1 MSEHFNATCVSV
13 GDLLNKEAVK
23 RTEIGQE
30 IDYYIKNGLYVPD
43 GIVTDILAKSL
54 QTQKDNAQC
63 FVEGFPKTIYQA
75 KYLVSKGIVPDAIIF
90 VNSEE
95 RVDKINLRDKFE
107 GLQIGNDIEEDSRN
121 YYEIYKF
128 NIQQCKSV
136 FRTISLEFDNSQDN
150 TLERMAQLIKYK
162 LKKGFDSPLR
172 FVLLG
177 ESNDQRNLLLDKF
190 VESFGVKPIS
200 IDKLISTEIKS
211 KSEIAHKLLHHLE
224 NKQQIPNQLKL
235 DLIMQRTEMTDAQ
248 INGFVIDLT
257 GQDIELIN
265 QIYNRKL
272 SLNFSALFT
281 SKNKPLTQLDQLQK
295 LAQDTPV
302 YTLIDS
308 ETDVNNIINKIIF
321 EITHI

>member
-1 MSEHFNATCVSV
+1 M
-13 GDLLNKEAVK
+13 NKEAVK

-43 GIVTDILAKSL
+43 GIVTDMLAKSL
-54 QTQKDNAQC
+54 QTQKNNAQC
-63 FVEGFPKTIYQA
+63 FIEGFPKTIYQA

-90 VNSEE
+90 INSEE

-107 GLQIGNDIEEDSRN
+107 GLQIGTDIDEDSRN
-121 YYEIYKF
+121 YYELYKF
-128 NIQQCKSV
+128 NVEQCKTV

-150 TLERMAQLIKYK
+150 TLERIAQLIRYK

-177 ESNDQRNLLLDKF
+177 EPNAQRTLLLDKF

-200 IDKLISTEIKS
+200 LDKLISMEIKT

-224 NKQQIPNQLKL
+224 NKQEIPNQLKL
-235 DLIMQRTEMTDAQ
+235 DLILQRTERTDAQ

-257 GQDIELIN
+257 GQDTELIN

-281 SKNKPLTQLDQLQK
+281 SKTKTVKDMEQLK
-295 LAQDTPV
+295 TLAQDTPV
-302 YTLIDS
+302 YTLIDT

-321 EITHI
+321 EITHV

>member
-1 MSEHFNATCVSV
+1 M
-13 GDLLNKEAVK
+13 NKEAVK

-43 GIVTDILAKSL
+43 GIVTDLLAKSL
-54 QTQKDNAQC
+54 QTQKNNAQC
-63 FVEGFPKTIYQA
+63 FIEGFPKTIYQA

-90 VNSEE
+90 INSEE

-107 GLQIGNDIEEDSRN
+107 GLQIGTDIEEDSRN
-121 YYEIYKF
+121 YYELYKF
-128 NIQQCKSV
+128 NVEQCKTV

-150 TLERMAQLIKYK
+150 TLERMAQLIRYK

-177 ESNDQRNLLLDKF
+177 EPNAQRTLLLDKF

-200 IDKLISTEIKS
+200 LDKLVGMEIKT

-224 NKQQIPNQLKL
+224 NKQEIPNQLKL
-235 DLIMQRTEMTDAQ
+235 DLILQRTERTDAQ

-257 GQDIELIN
+257 GQDTELIN

-281 SKNKPLTQLDQLQK
+281 SKTKTVKDMEQLK
-295 LAQDTPV
+295 TLAQDTPV
-302 YTLIDS
+302 YTLIDT

-321 EITHI
+321 EITHV

>member
-1 MSEHFNATCVSV
+1 M
-13 GDLLNKEAVK
+13 NKEAVK

-43 GIVTDILAKSL
+43 GIVTDLLAKSL
-54 QTQKDNAQC
+54 QTQKNNAQC
-63 FVEGFPKTIYQA
+63 FIEGFPKTIYQA

-90 VNSEE
+90 INSEE

-107 GLQIGNDIEEDSRN
+107 GLQIGTDIEEDSRN
-121 YYEIYKF
+121 YYELYKF
-128 NIQQCKSV
+128 NVEQCKTV

-150 TLERMAQLIKYK
+150 TLERMAQLIRYK

-177 ESNDQRNLLLDKF
+177 EPNAQRTLLLDKF

-200 IDKLISTEIKS
+200 LDKLVGMEIKT

-224 NKQQIPNQLKL
+224 NKQEIPNQLKL
-235 DLIMQRTEMTDAQ
+235 DLILQRTERTDAQ

-257 GQDIELIN
+257 GQDTELIN

-281 SKNKPLTQLDQLQK
+281 SKTKTVKDMEQLK
-295 LAQDTPV
+295 TLAQDTPV
-302 YTLIDS
+302 YTLIDT
-308 ETDVNNIINKIIF
+308 ETDVNNIINRIIF
-321 EITHI
+321 EITHV